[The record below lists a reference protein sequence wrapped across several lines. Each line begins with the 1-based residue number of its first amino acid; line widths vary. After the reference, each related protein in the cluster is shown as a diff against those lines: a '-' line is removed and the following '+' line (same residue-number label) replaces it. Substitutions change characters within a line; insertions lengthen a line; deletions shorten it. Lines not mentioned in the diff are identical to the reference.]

1 MSAANIKV
9 GAVAGIISL
18 MALGATAAQAS
29 TSALDA
35 PPVVVHYSDLDL
47 STTAGAEMLYKRI
60 ESAAEKVCPSADSQL
75 LIQYRA
81 GVRCRAAVVA
91 QTVAGIHSPQLVAV
105 YEAKTH
111 HSLHSPV

>member
-1 MSAANIKV
+1 MSAAIIKV
-9 GAVAGIISL
+9 SAVVGVFSL
-18 MALGATAAQAS
+18 MALAATAVQA
-29 TSALDA
+29 TALDV
-35 PPVVVHYSDLDL
+35 PPVVVHYGDLDL

-60 ESAAEKVCPSADSQL
+60 ETAAEKVCPSADSQL

-91 QTVAGIHSPQLVAV
+91 QTVAGINSPQLVAV

-111 HSLHSPV
+111 HNLHSPV